1 MNRAR
6 RVLIVED
13 DAVTLDLFC
22 TMLRQA
28 GVEVEGAPSG
38 SDALSALEHRPYA
51 AVLADQILPDVQ
63 GLELLAVLH
72 RALPGLPFIYCS
84 GFMTQKLRAEA
95 RELGAFAVLEKPVSM
110 PTLVGI
116 VRAALRWADPE
127 DPGDL
132 AAGPGHS

>member
-1 MNRAR
+1 
-6 RVLIVED
+6 
-13 DAVTLDLFC
+13 
-22 TMLRQA
+22 MLRQA
-28 GVEVEGAPSG
+28 GFEVEGASSG

-51 AVLADQILPDVQ
+51 AVLADQILPDVP

-72 RALPGLPFIYCS
+72 RALPDLPFIFCS
-84 GFMTQKLRAEA
+84 GFMTQELRADA
-95 RELGAFAVLEKPVSM
+95 RDLGAFAVLEKPVSM

-116 VRAALRWADPE
+116 VRAALRWPDPE